1 MTADF
6 NLPVWEAQMAIHMAE
21 KKWNS
26 GEMNHN
32 IRFSGLQGAKR
43 NRVLPVFSPKQF
55 LCCKYFCLVVSAAL
69 GA

>member
-26 GEMNHN
+26 GEMNYS
-32 IRFSGLQGAKR
+32 IRFSGFGG
-43 NRVLPVFSPKQF
+43 S
-55 LCCKYFCLVVSAAL
+55 
-69 GA
+69 